1 MLKTQ
6 DCSSNGRRR
15 RRWSFPPTGDMD
27 STSLPGITQ
36 HDSQESIDKS
46 TRSEEPTAK
55 LSFMKLCIS
64 LMVLEIKH
72 SNLPLWIKVG
82 FMYFVDRCLRSFV
95 VYISIAQ
102 ATVFY
107 FHLLFLHNQGLT
119 VTFENLS
126 YLEVKQKYKH
136 VWGTMISLKYD
147 SRAGCTLIL

>member
-1 MLKTQ
+1 
-6 DCSSNGRRR
+6 
-15 RRWSFPPTGDMD
+15 MD

-55 LSFMKLCIS
+55 LSFMKLYVS
-64 LMVLEIKH
+64 LMVLEMKH

-82 FMYFVDRCLRSFV
+82 FTEIMYFVDRCLRSFV

-126 YLEVKQKYKH
+126 YFRGETKV
-136 VWGTMISLKYD
+136 
-147 SRAGCTLIL
+147 